1 MGMKRLLMVGCGDVG
16 MRMLPLLR
24 GRYRLFAL
32 TRPGRER
39 EDALRALGVTP
50 LAGDLDDAQSLCRLA
65 GLPHDVLHFAPP
77 PGVGVRDART
87 GNLIRALQKARSI
100 PQRLVYISTSGV
112 YGDCGG
118 RLVHEHQALR
128 PQTERAARR
137 ADAERQL
144 RDWGRRSG
152 VGVVILRVPGIYAA
166 DRLPLQRLRAGTPA
180 LVASEDPYTNHIH
193 ADDLARAVLAAL
205 TRGRGQRSYNASDD
219 SALRM
224 GEYFDLVADRFGLP
238 RPPRVSRQ
246 TAAEHIP
253 EALLSFMRE
262 SRRLANTRLR
272 RELRLLLRYPTVADG
287 LAGAGGEASPDN
299 SQTART
305 PLSGRPSADA
315 AFTYTNAPRG

>member
-1 MGMKRLLMVGCGDVG
+1 MKRLLIVGCGDVG

-32 TRPGRER
+32 TRSGRER
-39 EDALRALGVTP
+39 DATLRALGVTP

-77 PGVGVRDART
+77 PGAGVRDERT

-118 RLVHEHQALR
+118 GLVHEHQPLR
-128 PQTERAARR
+128 PQTDRAVRR

-166 DRLPLQRLRAGTPA
+166 NRLPLQRLRAGTPA

-205 TRGRGQRSYNASDD
+205 ARGRGQRSYNAADD
-219 SALRM
+219 SDLRM

-238 RPPRVSRQ
+238 RPPRVSGQ
-246 TAAEHIP
+246 TAGEHIP

-272 RELRLLLRYPTVADG
+272 RELRLRLRYPTVVDG
-287 LAGAGGEASPDN
+287 LASAGSEASPQHP
-299 SQTART
+299 QTT
-305 PLSGRPSADA
+305 PAVLGRSSESA
-315 AFTYTNAPRG
+315 AFPYTNAPRA